1 MLFEIDSVLAPKSHK
16 IWVCLAQ
23 QADQLQLSGC
33 SSLARKSLDN
43 LCVRTVNCIF
53 AHSTVLVGI
62 KLSTASVQLR
72 CLYSLKVPKCEI
84 FHLFDFNDFYGITSL

>member
-33 SSLARKSLDN
+33 SSFARKSLDN
-43 LCVRTVNCIF
+43 LCVGTVLHFRPQYSSCRNKVEHSERTVEVPLF
-53 AHSTVLVGI
+53 LKGAQVWDFS
-62 KLSTASVQLR
+62 
-72 CLYSLKVPKCEI
+72 SLQ
-84 FHLFDFNDFYGITSL
+84 F